1 MVYDQLRIL
10 GATQRTT
17 SQLTNANGQVE
28 RQMSRSHHPVEKA
41 MALIPVRDARQSYP
55 PVDAVFSPFKHGS
68 IRYGRTAS
76 AVDRAV
82 LVEPTNDSV
91 THCYAFGYP
100 VADTLWI
107 TSDIQNERATAAGVG
122 RARYE
127 ASPGERRPKVAVRS
141 WCDDADREEVESGC
155 HQRSPVARA
164 HRASPVGR
172 VIPYLDRTV
181 TTEAIPLWPTH
192 GRPVGLSGQRASKP
206 GGRWSGPLKRRA
218 H

>member
-1 MVYDQLRIL
+1 MSDLRYSGSPCRTNRSASTYAFKVLSVQAIAAFLMGFGWGGL
-10 GATQRTT
+10 GAFR
-17 SQLTNANGQVE
+17 G
-28 RQMSRSHHPVEKA
+28 
-41 MALIPVRDARQSYP
+41 
-55 PVDAVFSPFKHGS
+55 G
-68 IRYGRTAS
+68 GRTAS
-76 AVDRAV
+76 AADRAV

-107 TSDIQNERATAAGVG
+107 TSDIQNERAAAAGVG